1 MSNLDQLAHEPADD
15 DRIEHLA
22 RMAMEYA
29 ATDPDDDEN
38 ILFRLNHSS
47 FMGQF
52 MGAVLV
58 RLRDAENNL
67 REVTVAARRDTA
79 LKLARDFEVWA
90 EKESDDARKAAYDHA
105 AIVATTHAEFAAA
118 ESLPG
123 GGTR

>member
-1 MSNLDQLAHEPADD
+1 MSNLDQLTHEPADD

-29 ATDPDDDEN
+29 ATDPDDDAQ

-58 RLRDAENNL
+58 RLRDAETKL
-67 REVTVAARRDTA
+67 REVSVAGRRDTA
-79 LKLARDFEVWA
+79 LKLARDFEKWA
-90 EKESDDARKAAYDHA
+90 EMEDDDARRAAYDHA
-105 AIVATTHAEFAAA
+105 AITATTHAEFAAA
-118 ESLPG
+118 EPLPG
-123 GGTR
+123 GEVR